1 MKVIYNQFLDNTN
14 TVDHFIIN
22 YTRDSINSF
31 EQTKEVFGAVN
42 HDVEIKIELD
52 SIELINSKN
61 NESLIEGAWIS
72 FNGETYIL
80 RIYFYLSKEDKNNLI
95 QQEIKS
101 IITENDFDKIENFFL
116 MEERCLI
123 G

>member
-1 MKVIYNQFLDNTN
+1 
-14 TVDHFIIN
+14 
-22 YTRDSINSF
+22 
-31 EQTKEVFGAVN
+31 
-42 HDVEIKIELD
+42 
-52 SIELINSKN
+52 LISYEN

-72 FNGETYIL
+72 FNGEIYIL
-80 RIYFYLSKEDKNNLI
+80 RIYFYLSEEDKNNLI